1 MTPYASHV
9 AMAIMN
15 SLSLAC
21 VGFLI
26 GFAGYV
32 LVVRFSS
39 SVAKMLGYFL
49 MVGGFITTL
58 LGIFL
63 ALSPHVPEGSTFFTV
78 RQGVSSYSG
87 QP

>member
-1 MTPYASHV
+1 MTPYAAHV

-15 SLSLAC
+15 SLSLAIS
-21 VGFLI
+21 GFLI

-32 LVVRFSS
+32 LVVRFSG
-39 SVAKMLGYFL
+39 SVAKVLGYLL
-49 MVGGFITTL
+49 MVGGFIATL

-63 ALSPHVPEGSTFFTV
+63 ALSPHVPEGSTFSTV

>member
-9 AMAIMN
+9 AVAIMN

-21 VGFLI
+21 TGFLI
-26 GFAGYV
+26 GFAGYIS
-32 LVVRFSS
+32 VVRFSS
-39 SVAKMLGYFL
+39 SVAKVLGCLL
-49 MVGGFITTL
+49 MVGGFIITL

-63 ALSPHVPEGSTFFTV
+63 TLSPHVPEGSTFFTV